1 MGYTYTDPVSKIK
14 YNNLPSE
21 GTTGLNYKPQYGNN
35 EFEYADEDGVKT
47 FINAVEIDW
56 NDAELDETTKINTT
70 GDLLSLIKTLRSEVT
85 ELEGKLLEQ

>member
-1 MGYTYTDPVSKIK
+1 MGYTYTDKSGIK

-21 GTTGLNYKPQYGNN
+21 GRKSMNFKPQYLNN
-35 EFEYADEDGVKT
+35 DFEFANEDGVKP

-70 GDLLSLIKTLRSEVT
+70 GDLLSLIKTLRSDVV